1 MNEIQYTKWILG
13 LSNQIRRIFNLSTN
27 NTGAQTRVLCFV
39 LDNYLDRDIYQ
50 KDIQKALNIGGSTIS
65 VLLKKMENNGMIK
78 RKRVAEDDR
87 LKKIVPT
94 SRTIMMKEKL
104 NQDIQNIEKKLLSE
118 IPEEELATYLKVTK
132 KNDIKHY
139 GIGGCVDMEK
149 NATISNP
156 LGTERIGKLIVRYAI
171 PTIISNVVNSLYNMV
186 DQIFIGNG
194 VGYLGNAATN
204 IILPLMTLVMAL
216 GMMIGDGTAAYM
228 SLNLGKGKPDKAA
241 KGVGNAITLAVGV
254 GIVFAI
260 LIEIFLNPLCHLFG
274 ATTDNL
280 PYALEY
286 GRIVALGFPFA
297 IICSSFGS
305 IIRADGRP
313 KESMIGLL
321 IGCITNII
329 LDPIFI
335 FVCKWGVAGAA
346 FATII
351 GQLLNAIFYI
361 FCMFRFKFIKLKKE
375 YFPLKWDTC
384 KSVLGLGTSSFITQG
399 STVLVITV
407 LNNALGTYGA
417 LSKYGAD
424 IPLAALGIT
433 MKVNQLV
440 SGVAVGIAA
449 GVQPILGYNF
459 GSGQYSR
466 VKKSFKWSLTAGTMI
481 LVIAF
486 VVFQVFPE
494 QIVLLFGQESD
505 LYMEFAVKCFRTY
518 LGGCFLIPAGAVTG
532 ILFQAIGKTV
542 HAAILSLSRQVI
554 ILIPAVLIFG
564 MLGGVE
570 GILWSGAVSDC
581 LSGIISLITV
591 GICWKGIFRK
601 DGEKNE

>member
-1 MNEIQYTKWILG
+1 
-13 LSNQIRRIFNLSTN
+13 
-27 NTGAQTRVLCFV
+27 
-39 LDNYLDRDIYQ
+39 
-50 KDIQKALNIGGSTIS
+50 
-65 VLLKKMENNGMIK
+65 
-78 RKRVAEDDR
+78 
-87 LKKIVPT
+87 
-94 SRTIMMKEKL
+94 
-104 NQDIQNIEKKLLSE
+104 
-118 IPEEELATYLKVTK
+118 
-132 KNDIKHY
+132 
-139 GIGGCVDMEK
+139 MEK
-149 NATISNP
+149 NVTISNP
-156 LGTERIGKLIVRYAI
+156 LGTERIGKLMVRYAI

-228 SLNLGKGKPDKAA
+228 SLNLGKGKLDKAA
-241 KGVGNAITLAVGV
+241 KGVGNAITLTIGV

-260 LIEIFLNPLCHLFG
+260 MIEIFLNPLCHLFG

-313 KESMIGLL
+313 KESMVGLL
-321 IGCITNII
+321 IGCITNMI

-335 FVCKWGVAGAA
+335 FVFKWGVAGAA

-351 GQLLNAIFYI
+351 GQILNAIYFI
-361 FCMFRFKFIKLKKE
+361 TCMFRFKFIKLKKE
-375 YFPLKWDTC
+375 YFSLKWDIC
-384 KSVLGLGTSSFITQG
+384 KSVCGLGTSSFITQG

-407 LNNALGTYGA
+407 LNNTLGTYGA

-459 GSGQYSR
+459 GSGQYDR
-466 VKKSFKWSLTAGTMI
+466 VKKSFMWSLTAGTII
-481 LVIAF
+481 LIFAF
-486 VVFQVFPE
+486 IIFQVFPE
-494 QIVLLFGQESD
+494 RIVLLFGQESD

-542 HAAILSLSRQVI
+542 HAAVLSLSRQVI

>member
-1 MNEIQYTKWILG
+1 
-13 LSNQIRRIFNLSTN
+13 
-27 NTGAQTRVLCFV
+27 
-39 LDNYLDRDIYQ
+39 
-50 KDIQKALNIGGSTIS
+50 
-65 VLLKKMENNGMIK
+65 
-78 RKRVAEDDR
+78 
-87 LKKIVPT
+87 
-94 SRTIMMKEKL
+94 
-104 NQDIQNIEKKLLSE
+104 
-118 IPEEELATYLKVTK
+118 
-132 KNDIKHY
+132 
-139 GIGGCVDMEK
+139 MEK
-149 NATISNP
+149 NVTISNP

-204 IILPLMTLVMAL
+204 IILPLMTFIMAL
-216 GMMIGDGTAAYM
+216 GMMIGDGAAAYM

-241 KGVGNAITLAVGV
+241 KGVGNAITLAIGS

-384 KSVLGLGTSSFITQG
+384 KSVLGLGISSFITQG

-459 GSGQYSR
+459 GSGQYDR
-466 VKKSFKWSLTAGTMI
+466 VKKSFMWSLTAGTII
-481 LVIAF
+481 LIFAF
-486 VVFQVFPE
+486 IIFQVFPE

-542 HAAILSLSRQVI
+542 HAAVLSLSRQVI
-554 ILIPAVLIFG
+554 ILIPAVLLFG

-581 LSGIISLITV
+581 LSGIIALITV

-601 DGEKNE
+601 DGVKNE

>member
-1 MNEIQYTKWILG
+1 
-13 LSNQIRRIFNLSTN
+13 
-27 NTGAQTRVLCFV
+27 
-39 LDNYLDRDIYQ
+39 
-50 KDIQKALNIGGSTIS
+50 
-65 VLLKKMENNGMIK
+65 
-78 RKRVAEDDR
+78 
-87 LKKIVPT
+87 
-94 SRTIMMKEKL
+94 
-104 NQDIQNIEKKLLSE
+104 
-118 IPEEELATYLKVTK
+118 
-132 KNDIKHY
+132 
-139 GIGGCVDMEK
+139 MEK
-149 NATISNP
+149 NVTISNP

-204 IILPLMTLVMAL
+204 IILPLVTFIMAL

-241 KGVGNAITLAVGV
+241 KGVGNAITLTIGV

-260 LIEIFLNPLCHLFG
+260 LIEFFLNPLCHLFG

-313 KESMIGLL
+313 KESMVGLL

-351 GQLLNAIFYI
+351 GQILNAIYFI
-361 FCMFRFKFIKLKKE
+361 TCMFRFKFIKLKKE
-375 YFPLKWDTC
+375 YFSLKWDIC
-384 KSVLGLGTSSFITQG
+384 KSVCGLGTSSFITQG

-407 LNNALGTYGA
+407 LNNTLGTYGA

-459 GSGQYSR
+459 GSGQHDR
-466 VKKSFKWSLTAGTMI
+466 VKKSFMWSLTAGTII
-481 LVIAF
+481 LIFAF
-486 VVFQVFPE
+486 IIFQVFPE

-505 LYMEFAVKCFRTY
+505 LYMEFAVKCFRIY

-542 HAAILSLSRQVI
+542 HAAVLSLSRQVI

-581 LSGIISLITV
+581 LSGIMSLITV
-591 GICWKGIFRK
+591 AICWKGIFRK
-601 DGEKNE
+601 DGVKNE